1 MDFGKKDGHLL
12 MLKTFRITKKK
23 LILASSSPRRKELLE
38 QVGFQF
44 EVIPNK
50 VDENMKNGENPVDHV
65 LRLAEEKALDVA
77 NGLKNSWVIGADTIV
92 LVDGEILGKP
102 DGKQDAYRMLM
113 KLSGKDHKV
122 ITGFCILDTDTKKTI
137 SEYVETIVTVKELTE
152 EEIESYIET
161 KEPFDKAGSY
171 AIQGIGSFMVRE
183 IKGSYTNVVGLPVCE
198 VVECLRRV
206 GEVRLFDG
214 AR

>member
-1 MDFGKKDGHLL
+1 